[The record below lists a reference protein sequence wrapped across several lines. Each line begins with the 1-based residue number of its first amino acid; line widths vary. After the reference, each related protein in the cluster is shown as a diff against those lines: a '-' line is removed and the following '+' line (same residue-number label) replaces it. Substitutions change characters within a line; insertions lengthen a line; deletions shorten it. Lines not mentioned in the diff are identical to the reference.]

1 MCDLKGLVAGLVIF
15 VGKSM
20 YVEKVVTWEDH
31 FGVEVEGMHCL
42 DITEE
47 AQLEVLGWKL
57 DDYDYTWTYSLK
69 DEEDE

>member
-1 MCDLKGLVAGLVIF
+1 MCDLKGLAAGLVIF

-31 FGVEVEGMHCL
+31 FGVELEGMHCL

-47 AQLEVLGWKL
+47 EQLKVLGWKQNA
-57 DDYDYTWTYSLK
+57 YTWVYSLK
-69 DEEDE
+69 AEEDE